1 MPEKT
6 TLYILSERAGAVEE
20 IREYLDALE
29 DAYNNIYA
37 FELFIERAKEI
48 NPEYEKPYFYGRRR
62 TPSFRSLKPFK
73 DVNILV
79 LPEDKLQLTSVV
91 IQSPGFWA
99 LLGSLFPLEVIR
111 KYLADRHER
120 RKDREYKEELE
131 REKMTLENEGLRIQ
145 IMQSKIDLLKS
156 IGVPEDQIRQ
166 GMATHI
172 YAPLGRLER
181 VQDRGL
187 IQGVS
192 TERPQI
198 TSGGANEN
206 TTNPLE

>member
-1 MPEKT
+1 MPEKN
-6 TLYILSERAGAVEE
+6 TLYILSGRTGAVEE

-29 DAYNNIYA
+29 DAYNNIYT

-62 TPSFRSLKPFK
+62 IPSFRSLKPFK
-73 DVNILV
+73 DVSILV

-120 RKDREYKEELE
+120 RKDREYREELE
-131 REKMTLENEGLRIQ
+131 REKMTLENEGLRTQ
-145 IMQSKIDLLKS
+145 IMQSKIDLLKN

-166 GMATHI
+166 ALATHI
-172 YAPLGRLER
+172 YAPLSRLER

-192 TERPQI
+192 TERPQL
-198 TSGGANEN
+198 TSGATNEN
-206 TTNPLE
+206 KTNPSE